1 MQIDEWVCNIRFITV
16 HGLSLVQV
24 MAWNAYLYLK
34 QKKRLMAQGLPCYCL
49 PWWRHQMET
58 FSALLVSLSG
68 NPPVTGGFPSQRPV
82 TLSFGVLFDLRL
94 NKTFKQTIDTLE
106 IWDAIMLIMTLRFH
120 RDLNL
125 QEAYQ
130 LDNRP
135 PLEEVAA
142 ALKRTKLTAY
152 IFAPIAT
159 LLLIVVWPAAASA
172 SGVFSY
178 GQFQIWVS
186 TFIDIRTWI
195 NNTIV
200 VCVGCN
206 YSVIPQG
213 WF

>member
-1 MQIDEWVCNIRFITV
+1 MF
-16 HGLSLVQV
+16 
-24 MAWNAYLYLK
+24 
-34 QKKRLMAQGLPCYCL
+34 
-49 PWWRHQMET
+49 
-58 FSALLVSLSG
+58 SLS
-68 NPPVTGGFPSQRPV
+68 VHEQTV
-82 TLSFGVLFDLRL
+82 E
-94 NKTFKQTIDTLE
+94 QTIDMLVVL
-106 IWDAIMLIMTLRFH
+106 DAIVTSRILFH

-186 TFIDIRTWI
+186 TFPEIRTWI

-206 YSVIPQG
+206 YLVIPQG
-213 WF
+213 RF